1 MHVLF
6 IGRDKAGALSVRMD
20 NRPAHLAWLAENA
33 ATIKIAGP
41 YLDAVSGEP
50 RGSMLV
56 LETETVEEAKAV
68 LAKDPY
74 AIASLFETTEIQPWR
89 WVIGAPQG

>member
-6 IGRDKAGALSVRMD
+6 IGRDKTGALSVRMD
-20 NRPAHLAWLAENA
+20 NRPANLAWLSANA

-41 YLDAVSGEP
+41 TLDAVSGEP

-56 LETETVEEAKAV
+56 LETETVEAAEAI
-68 LAKDPY
+68 LAEDPY
-74 AIASLFETTEIQPWR
+74 AIAGLFETTEIQPWR
-89 WVIGAPQG
+89 WVVGAPQG